1 MRAGGVALV
10 HFATQVAVFFNI
22 FVNPIALAAIAWK
35 YYIYILFAVL
45 FIIITATIYFFYPDI
60 RSYTLEEIVRVF
72 DGENAAVPLEGA
84 VMDDVKNTRLSSR
97 LGQFRMLRKLDLDFL
112 LIF

>member
-1 MRAGGVALV
+1 VRAGGVALV

-35 YYIYILFAVL
+35 YYIYILFVVL
-45 FIIITATIYFFYPDI
+45 FITITATIYFFYPDI
-60 RSYTLEEIVRVF
+60 RGYTLEEIARVF

-84 VMDDVKNTRLSSR
+84 VMDGVKKHQAEFEAGTVSHVE
-97 LGQFRMLRKLDLDFL
+97 KT
-112 LIF
+112 